1 MFKNSQSIPEQIC
14 KSYNRFRKIKHESL
28 YIFSNPECPEDVKNS
43 YVKLLGNVKVSQ
55 MCIEEGET
63 LRIFGA
69 HQYSKLSMIEKNV
82 IEVLLDEEI
91 NVVVKFFNR
100 FIQENILWHGND
112 QNALKKDKI
121 AVRC

>member
-14 KSYNRFRKIKHESL
+14 KSYNRFRKIEHESL
-28 YIFSNPECPEDVKNS
+28 YTFSNPECPEDVKNL

-69 HQYSKLSMIEKNV
+69 YQYSKLSMIEKNV

-91 NVVVKFFNR
+91 NVVAKLFNR
-100 FIQENILWHGND
+100 FIQENVLWHGND
-112 QNALKKDKI
+112 QNALEK
-121 AVRC
+121 R